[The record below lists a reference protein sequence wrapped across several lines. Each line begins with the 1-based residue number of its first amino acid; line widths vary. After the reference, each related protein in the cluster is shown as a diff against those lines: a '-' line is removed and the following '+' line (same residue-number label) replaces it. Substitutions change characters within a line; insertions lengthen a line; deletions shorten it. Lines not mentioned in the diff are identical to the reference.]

1 MTTPPPSRPDAWP
14 VSQTSGFIASPSV
27 EGEGD
32 GRAVL
37 PLLPEEQPPGF
48 AWRPGVKAVLDIGST
63 KMTCLIGRALANGS
77 LQVLGW
83 GWRRSEGVTSGAI
96 VDTRRAEAVIRATVG
111 DAEKQAGRR
120 IDELVVNLSCGNPLS
135 YHVDTEMLVGG
146 REITPEDV
154 RDLLDD
160 ARYRAFHEE
169 RRIVHTLPL
178 GFNVD
183 ETPAVLDPC
192 GHQCAH
198 LLGKFHLIDASTSAL
213 RTLSTVLQR
222 ADLRLAGLVSSPLAS
237 GLAVLD
243 HDERDLGVTVVE
255 MGAGTTSLA
264 VFSHGRLLHTAQL
277 RVGGHHITRDIA
289 SALSVHTDT
298 AEWLKTM
305 HGAAQPVSDD
315 DHHIIRLPA
324 THGSAMARLP
334 RSRLV
339 SIIAPRIEETLEMA
353 RHALDSANLGRLA
366 DGRVVLTGGASLL
379 NDLGPVAARVF
390 GRQVRL
396 GRPRG
401 IHNLP
406 ENSSISAG
414 FSTASGLLSWA
425 AGAEDAFC
433 LPEEEILNRGVMK
446 RLVNFVRRHV

>member
-1 MTTPPPSRPDAWP
+1 MPLTPQSESWSA
-14 VSQTSGFIASPSV
+14 VQTEGFLAP
-27 EGEGD
+27 ETPAD

-37 PLLPEEQPPGF
+37 PLLPEERPPGF
-48 AWRPGVKAVLDIGST
+48 EWRTGIKAVLDLGST
-63 KMTCLIGRALANGS
+63 KATCLIGRALSNGS

-83 GWRRSEGVTSGAI
+83 GWRRSEGINSGAI
-96 VDTRRAEAVIRATVG
+96 IDTRRVEAVIRATVG

-120 IDELVVNLSCGNPLS
+120 IDELVLNLSCGNPQS
-135 YHVDTEMLVGG
+135 YHIDTEMMIGG
-146 REITPEDV
+146 REVTLDDV

-160 ARYRAFHEE
+160 ARYRAFHED
-169 RRIVHTLPL
+169 RRLVHTLPL

-183 ETPAVLDPC
+183 ETPAVPNPC
-192 GHQCAH
+192 GHQCNH
-198 LLGKFHLIDASTSAL
+198 LLGKFHLIDANTSAL
-213 RTLSTVLQR
+213 RTLSTVLHR
-222 ADLRLAGLVSSPLAS
+222 ADLRLSGLVSSPFAS

-264 VFSHGRLLHTAQL
+264 VFSHGRLLYTAQL

-315 DHHIIRLPA
+315 DHHIIPLPA
-324 THGSAMARLP
+324 GQGTGMTRLP
-334 RSRLV
+334 RSKLV
-339 SIIAPRIEETLEMA
+339 SIIAPRIEETLEMT
-353 RHALDSANLGRLA
+353 RHALESANLGRLTE
-366 DGRVVLTGGASLL
+366 GRVVLTGGASLL
-379 NDLGPVAARVF
+379 NDLGPVAARIF

-396 GRPRG
+396 GQPRG

-406 ENSSISAG
+406 ENSTISAG
-414 FSTASGLLSWA
+414 FSTAAGLLAWS

-433 LPEEEILNRGVMK
+433 LPEENTVSRGPMK
-446 RLVNFVRRHV
+446 RLVNLIRRHV